1 MGYLFF
7 PLMIGAMWFF
17 MIRPQQQRLRNQ
29 RALVQSLEAGQEVI
43 TVGGLIG
50 VITVVN
56 GLEVTIDL
64 GNGVEVRVV
73 RSAVSARMPSEAPG
87 PVEEDS

>member
-7 PLMIGAMWFF
+7 PLIIGAMWFF

-29 RALVQSLEAGQEVI
+29 RALVMSLEAGQEVI

-50 VITVVN
+50 VITVVHDR
-56 GLEVTIDL
+56 EVTLDL
-64 GNGVEVRVV
+64 GNGIEVRVV
-73 RSAVSARMPSEAPG
+73 RTAVSARMPSETAG
-87 PVEEDS
+87 PVEEN

>member
-29 RALVQSLEAGQEVI
+29 RALVLSLEAGQEVV

-56 GLEVTIDL
+56 DREVTLDL

-73 RSAVSARMPSEAPG
+73 RSAVSARMPSEAAG
-87 PVEEDS
+87 PVEED

>member
-29 RALVQSLEAGQEVI
+29 RALVLSLEAGQEVV

-50 VITVVN
+50 VITEVQDR
-56 GLEVTIDL
+56 EVTIDL
-64 GNGVEVRVV
+64 GNGNLVRVV
-73 RSAVSARMPSEAPG
+73 RSAVSARMPSEAVG
-87 PVEEDS
+87 PVEED

>member
-7 PLMIGAMWFF
+7 PLIIGAMWFF

-29 RALVQSLEAGQEVI
+29 RALVLSLEAGQEVI

-50 VITVVN
+50 VITVVHDR
-56 GLEVTIDL
+56 EVTLDL
-64 GNGVEVRVV
+64 GNGIEVRVV
-73 RSAVSARMPSEAPG
+73 RTAVSARLPSENVG
-87 PVEEDS
+87 PVEEN

>member
-43 TVGGLIG
+43 
-50 VITVVN
+50 
-56 GLEVTIDL
+56 
-64 GNGVEVRVV
+64 
-73 RSAVSARMPSEAPG
+73 AC
-87 PVEEDS
+87 